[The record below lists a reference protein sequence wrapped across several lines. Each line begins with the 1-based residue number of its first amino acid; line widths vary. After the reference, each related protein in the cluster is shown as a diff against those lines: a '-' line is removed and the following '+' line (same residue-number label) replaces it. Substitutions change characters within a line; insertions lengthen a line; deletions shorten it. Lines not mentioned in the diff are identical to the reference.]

1 MPDNSAPD
9 PNYNHQFLVTSED
22 KEEVLNMRKL
32 ELLID
37 TLQTLENANSSDL
50 YGVKLNIIDKIDR
63 LVSRL

>member
-1 MPDNSAPD
+1 MSDL
-9 PNYNHQFLVTSED
+9 NHDHIPFKVTLED

-37 TLQTLENANSSDL
+37 TLQTLESANSSDL

>member
-1 MPDNSAPD
+1 MPEKSLPD
-9 PNYNHQFLVTSED
+9 SNYNQQFHVTLED

-37 TLQTLENANSSDL
+37 VLQTLEGANSGDL

>member
-1 MPDNSAPD
+1 MPENPPPD
-9 PNYNHQFLVTSED
+9 SNYNNQFHVTLED

-32 ELLID
+32 ELMID
-37 TLQTLENANSSDL
+37 TLQTLENSNSADL

>member
-1 MPDNSAPD
+1 MQENPLPD
-9 PNYNHQFLVTSED
+9 PNIPQQFHVTAED

-37 TLQTLENANSSDL
+37 VLQALEGANSSDL

-63 LVSRL
+63 LISRL

>member
-1 MPDNSAPD
+1 MQDNSVPD
-9 PNYNHQFLVTSED
+9 PNYNNQFLVTSED

-37 TLQTLENANSSDL
+37 TLQTLENTNSSEL